1 MKYGIDRSG
10 LAAAALALLMMA
22 AASGAAQD
30 LDEAA
35 TRRAQ
40 QSGPAGPVPR
50 APDGKPDL
58 NGYWNTTAQITNML
72 EEHPAGY
79 AIRAYHSVIVDTPD
93 KKLPYQPWAL
103 KERNWR
109 RQAEQ
114 SHFDPE
120 GHCFL
125 SGVPRQMYV
134 MPYQV
139 IQLPDSITI
148 LYEYIHAVRMIPL
161 NLKRHVPD
169 KIRLWEGS
177 SLGRWEGDTLVIE
190 TTNNNGKLWLELSGD
205 FLSDAAV
212 VTERLTMTDSNTITY
227 RAMIN
232 DPKVYTRPWTM
243 EFPITRLTAK
253 DMEILES
260 ACHEDNRDKD
270 RLRNVGNLKK

>member
-1 MKYGIDRSG
+1 MVAIG
-10 LAAAALALLMMA
+10 AAIMLLS
-22 AASGAAQD
+22 ASFPAAAQD

-40 QSGPAGPVPR
+40 QSAPAGPVPHR
-50 APDGKPDL
+50 PDGKPDFS
-58 NGYWNTTAQITNML
+58 GFWNTNAQITNML

-79 AIRAYHSVIVDTPD
+79 AIRAYPSVIVDTPD
-93 KKLPYQPWAL
+93 KKLPYQAWAL

-125 SGVPRQMYV
+125 SGTPRQMYV
-134 MPYQV
+134 MPYQF
-139 IQLPDSITI
+139 IQTADYVTI
-148 LYEYIHAVRMIPL
+148 LYEYIHAVRLIPL
-161 NLKRHVPD
+161 TLKTHVPD

-177 SLGRWEGDTLVIE
+177 SLGHWEGDTLVIE

-212 VTERLTMTDSNTITY
+212 VTERFTMKDSNTINY
-227 RAMIN
+227 RATIN
-232 DPKVYTRPWTM
+232 DPKVYTRQWTM
-243 EFPITRLTAK
+243 EFQITRLTAK

-260 ACHEDNRDKD
+260 ACHEDNRDKE
-270 RLRNVGNLKK
+270 RLANVGNVKK